1 MYRLLVPAGAFLA
14 FSSLGVPVAQAGG
27 GDGNGGATVGSGGVT
42 VTVGTPSSPGHSGG
56 GGGGGGGGGSD
67 SPPPPCG
74 LQYISGTKLPSLV
87 DNSTQGYWVVDTC
100 KLGLEPGA
108 LTWVPTTPG
117 STPPV
122 ASVVA
127 GTALSKAPWP
137 KITPSFDPTPNRL
150 LVNFPIWLHLS
161 SGWKQV
167 TASASIAGV
176 TATVTAKPESVT
188 WVMGDGQSTTCRS
201 AGTSYDASQSWSIN
215 VDRRDC
221 GYTYTSSSA
230 AQSDS
235 RFSVKVTVH
244 YGVTWTSN
252 LGGGGSLG
260 GYDRSASTSVAVGQ
274 VQSLEN

>member
-1 MYRLLVPAGAFLA
+1 MRRLVAPGIALLAIVTITTPALADGGSGNVGA
-14 FSSLGVPVAQAGG
+14 GVGP
-27 GDGNGGATVGSGGVT
+27 GGVT
-42 VTVGTPSSPGHSGG
+42 VTVGTPGSPGSPGHS
-56 GGGGGGGGGSD
+56 GGGGGSD

-74 LQYISGTKLPSLV
+74 LQYISGTELPSLV

-122 ASVVA
+122 ASIVA
-127 GTALSKAPWP
+127 RTALSKAPWP

-150 LVNFPIWLHLS
+150 LVKFPIWLHLS
-161 SGWKQV
+161 SGWKQI
-167 TASASIAGV
+167 TASATIAGV
-176 TATVTAKPESVT
+176 TATVTAAPESVT
-188 WVMGDGQSTTCRS
+188 WAMGDGTTITCHS
-201 AGTSYDASQSWSIN
+201 AGTAYDANQSWSTN

-230 AQSDS
+230 AQSDG
-235 RFSVKVTVH
+235 RFAVKVTVH

-252 LGGGGSLG
+252 FGGGGSLG
-260 GYDRSASTSVAVGQ
+260 GYDQSASTSVAVGQ